1 MLLGGM
7 IPLPIGNAFKFVA
20 IGAVL
25 SVICLG
31 VNFVHHQ
38 YKNLTGR
45 VTALNTANSALSGEN
60 TQLKT
65 AVSVQGENIRLL
77 QHDIAE
83 RDSRLIALIESQ
95 NKLEKEI
102 KQQHEESDRAI
113 GQFKEMLAHAPCA
126 DQRMP
131 DDVMRLQHQR
141 TAEFNRRYGG

>member
-1 MLLGGM
+1 MLLGGL

-20 IGAVL
+20 IGAVMG
-25 SVICLG
+25 VICLG

-38 YKNLTGR
+38 YKSLTER

-65 AVSVQGENIRLL
+65 AISVQDENIRLL

-83 RDSRLIALIESQ
+83 RDSRLIALVESQ
-95 NKLEKEI
+95 HKLEKET
-102 KQQHEESDRAI
+102 KQQQEESDNAI
-113 GQFKEMLAHAPCA
+113 RQFKEMLAHARCA
-126 DQRMP
+126 NQRMP
-131 DDVMRLQHQR
+131 DDIIRLQHQR